1 MLPWRMALANVVGL
15 RSKGSNA
22 VPSLYLLLPV
32 WLWGK
37 LLNFSLWRQLN
48 RYIHKKHPQRPAHS
62 EREAA
67 MRREMGEGQ
76 RVPLLE
82 PLSSSPGRA
91 PVYRAPIYFRVF
103 QQHSYVSW
111 QETLLV
117 AAVAF
122 LQVWEKGCGQG
133 DFPQPSWVCSFFIL
147 VRIPWG
153 I

>member
-1 MLPWRMALANVVGL
+1 MLPRRMALANVVGL

-22 VPSLYLLLPV
+22 VHWLYLLLPV
-32 WLWGK
+32 WLWDK
-37 LLNFSLWRQLN
+37 PLNLSLWRQLH
-48 RYIHKKHPQRPAHS
+48 RYIHEKHPQRQAHS

-76 RVPLLE
+76 RVPL
-82 PLSSSPGRA
+82 SSAPGQA
-91 PVYRAPIYFRVF
+91 PVHRAPIHFRVS

-111 QETLLV
+111 QRTLLV
-117 AAVAF
+117 AVAAF
-122 LQVWEKGCGQG
+122 LQVWEKRCGQR
-133 DFPQPSWVCSFFIL
+133 DFPQPSCGCPFFFFFFIL